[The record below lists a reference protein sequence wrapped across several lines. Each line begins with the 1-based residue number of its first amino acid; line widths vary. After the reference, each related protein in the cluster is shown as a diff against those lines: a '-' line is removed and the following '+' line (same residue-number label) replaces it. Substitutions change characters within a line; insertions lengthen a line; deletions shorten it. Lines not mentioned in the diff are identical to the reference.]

1 MLHVARNVVL
11 NAAHFSSFPN
21 PPPSLLLLPI
31 LSFFF
36 LYQLLWFV
44 SPFHPSLNDYYHIC
58 FARVAYFFNNSSF
71 FWRFDIFFLF
81 CGIVLSFNSLSF
93 DFVSLSFFL
102 LRLTPNTLRPS
113 PNSSLLSACVCVC
126 VRAFVS

>member
-1 MLHVARNVVL
+1 MRLCCGTCSRKAKHVFIL
-11 NAAHFSSFPN
+11 FLFFFS
-21 PPPSLLLLPI
+21 

-36 LYQLLWFV
+36 FFFLCQLLWFV

-58 FARVAYFFNNSSF
+58 FARVAFFFNNSSYF
-71 FWRFDIFFLF
+71 GVFDTFFLF
-81 CGIVLSFNSLSF
+81 CGIVLSFNSLSL
-93 DFVSLSFFL
+93 DFVSLSLSFFL

-126 VRAFVS
+126 VCAFVS